1 MTVISQPK
9 ATYARSDDVSTAHRP
24 EGVSDTDRPF
34 VVDR

>member
-1 MTVISQPK
+1 VSSQPK
-9 ATYARSDDVSTAHRP
+9 AKCARLDGVSTAHRP